1 MSLRV
6 ATTQWRIDRALL
18 VQHPNAQPSSTRTT
32 TKPSRAKTEPPNLC
46 TPRLQNLRLAGIGNS
61 LFSPQAK
68 PERPEQEIAD
78 ALVSAFELRAGSDFG
93 GS

>member
-32 TKPSRAKTEPPNLC
+32 TEPSRAKTEPPNLC
-46 TPRLQNLRLAGIGNS
+46 TPRLQNLRLAGTGNL
-61 LFSPQAK
+61 LFSPQAE

-78 ALVSAFELRAGSDFG
+78 ALISVLEPWV
-93 GS
+93 

>member
-1 MSLRV
+1 M
-6 ATTQWRIDRALL
+6 
-18 VQHPNAQPSSTRTT
+18 QHPNAQPSSTRTT

-46 TPRLQNLRLAGIGNS
+46 TPRLQNLRLASIGN
-61 LFSPQAK
+61 LLLSPQAE

-78 ALVSAFELRAGSDFG
+78 ALISALEPRVGSDFG